1 MTDFAKALRILRIE
15 RGEVLK
21 DMADKL
27 GITSSYLSA
36 IECGKRK
43 MPDDFIAKLSVLYH
57 LSEKERTA
65 LEDAKSKDMKQVEII
80 IPFDGLNFD
89 QQDVTLK
96 FARSFKES
104 HDADMTQ
111 LIENMRNFL
120 ANKENN

>member
-43 MPDDFIAKLSVLYH
+43 IEHALALITPLILY
-57 LSEKERTA
+57 R
-65 LEDAKSKDMKQVEII
+65 
-80 IPFDGLNFD
+80 
-89 QQDVTLK
+89 
-96 FARSFKES
+96 RS
-104 HDADMTQ
+104 
-111 LIENMRNFL
+111 R
-120 ANKENN
+120 